1 MALDRALL
9 ERQLG
14 LAKTRLEQMS
24 QALKSEGTDAKSQ
37 EKLLGRDPIWRQ
49 ARAEVRK
56 ITNRLNRCADKE
68 ALQAEVLSR
77 KTAKAEAVNSDAE

>member
-9 ERQLG
+9 ERQVG
-14 LAKTRLEQMS
+14 LAKTRLEKLTEKMDT
-24 QALKSEGTDAKSQ
+24 EGTAGKAQ
-37 EKLLGRDPIWRQ
+37 EKLLRKCPMWRE

-68 ALQAEVLSR
+68 ALQAEVVAR
-77 KTAKAEAVNSDAE
+77 RAAKDAAE

>member
-9 ERQLG
+9 ERQVG
-14 LAKTRLEQMS
+14 LAKTRLEKLTEKMDT
-24 QALKSEGTDAKSQ
+24 EGKAQ
-37 EKLLGRDPIWRQ
+37 EKLLRKCPVWRE

-68 ALQAEVLSR
+68 ALQAEVVAR
-77 KTAKAEAVNSDAE
+77 RAAKAAAE